1 MKKVIFLS
9 AFSFLS
15 FATFAQHEGH
25 AHAAAPATAT
35 TSAVTKANE
44 VAAPADALALKETEF
59 DFGKVPQGKP
69 VTHEFSVT
77 NSGKTAFKL
86 DNVQASCGCTTPVW
100 DREQVIEPGA
110 SAKITVG
117 FNAAAAGP
125 FTKPVT
131 ITYNGTQT
139 KVMTIKGEVYPTPAE
154 SAPANQG
161 VNELKN

>member
-25 AHAAAPATAT
+25 NHTAAPAAAT
-35 TSAVTKANE
+35 TAQVSKAPETAVP
-44 VAAPADALALKETEF
+44 VDALALKETEF

-77 NSGKTAFKL
+77 NTGKTAFKL

-131 ITYNGTQT
+131 ITYNGSQT
-139 KVMTIKGEVYPTPAE
+139 KVMTIKGEVFPTPAV

-161 VNELKN
+161 VNDLKN

>member
-25 AHAAAPATAT
+25 AHVATPAAATAAQSSKT
-35 TSAVTKANE
+35 GE
-44 VAAPADALALKETEF
+44 VAAPADALFLKETEF
-59 DFGKVPQGKP
+59 DFGKVAQGKP

-77 NSGKTAFKL
+77 NIGKTAFKL

-131 ITYNGTQT
+131 ITYNGTQS
-139 KVMTIKGEVYPTPAE
+139 KVMTIKGEVFATPAA

-161 VNELKN
+161 VNDLKN

>member
-25 AHAAAPATAT
+25 AHAAPAAA
-35 TSAVTKANE
+35 AVTAQASKAAE
-44 VAAPADALALKETEF
+44 TTAPADALALKEVEF

-77 NSGKTAFKL
+77 NTGKAAFKL

-139 KVMTIKGEVYPTPAE
+139 KVMTIKGEVFATPAA

-161 VNELKN
+161 VNDLKN